1 MNTSQLIIKTKVCSV
16 EKTVF
21 YLFSD
26 NTKILKDLTL
36 KKSPSG
42 KHNHWIWQNIDFS
55 SFLPMYK
62 ASAPLDIKESHQD
75 DRNLYFGR
83 KWHIAY
89 KQHAD

>member
-1 MNTSQLIIKTKVCSV
+1 M
-16 EKTVF
+16 F
-21 YLFSD
+21 YFFPD

-42 KHNHWIWQNIDFS
+42 KHDPWIGQNKDFF
-55 SFLPMYK
+55 SFLHVYK
-62 ASAPLDIKESHQD
+62 ASAPLDIKESHHD

-83 KWHIAY
+83 KWHVAY